1 MLIDWLCFRIVMAW
15 PIPLPDCRE
24 SRTFSWILA
33 RAGRHANKTPNVE
46 RNRPE
51 RSEGPR

>member
-33 RAGRHANKTPNVE
+33 RAGRHANKTPNATGKG
-46 RNRPE
+46 RA
-51 RSEGPR
+51 